1 MATNEQTSPEVAS
14 AAGRLLQMDYT
25 SAPEEAAWDALV
37 TDIKAV
43 AASALTQAP
52 DRNSDQE
59 QLATSDS
66 TAQSS
71 QAPSLMAQDPSSLKP
86 QSQPSHEETLEW
98 LEKFTGALILAADVS
113 SEKHLRM
120 VFRGEALKMQEAI
133 ATLRNYPT
141 LWFTLS

>member
-86 QSQPSHEETLEW
+86 QFGQTLVW
-98 LEKFTGALILAADVS
+98 LEKFAGALILASDITT
-113 SEKHLRM
+113 EKHLRM
-120 VFRGEALKMQEAI
+120 VYRGEALKIREAV
-133 ATLRNYPT
+133 ATLSNYPT
-141 LWFTLS
+141 LWTTLSRG